1 MRAHGHPGLQG
12 QRHRALAG
20 ESPTSS
26 SRVRATPPRAP
37 SATAGAT
44 GGLDT
49 ALEAIVA
56 RQLAPVLELLEGLEP
71 VPRPELLTPT
81 QLGDALQVSV
91 RTIATLRSRGMPVVM
106 VGDSPRYRLEAVL
119 EFLEGKGQS

>member
-1 MRAHGHPGLQG
+1 M
-12 QRHRALAG
+12 
-20 ESPTSS
+20 
-26 SRVRATPPRAP
+26 
-37 SATAGAT
+37 
-44 GGLDT
+44 
-49 ALEAIVA
+49 
-56 RQLAPVLELLEGLEP
+56 LELLEGLEP